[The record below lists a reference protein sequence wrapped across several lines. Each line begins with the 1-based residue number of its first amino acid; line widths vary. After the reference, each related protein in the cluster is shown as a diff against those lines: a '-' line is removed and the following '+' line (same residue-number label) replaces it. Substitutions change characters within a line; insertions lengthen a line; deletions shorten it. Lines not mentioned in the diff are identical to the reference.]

1 MQSPQI
7 GFNVC
12 SELATDWMT
21 GLILPEVTKSELA
34 VEPSCLQ
41 SSECHSRENHSH
53 LYNNEVK
60 NPWSC
65 IYFPIQIFSMWCLT
79 LSRRN

>member
-34 VEPSCLQ
+34 VGPTCLQ
-41 SSECHSRENHSH
+41 SSVGASLENHSH
-53 LYNNEVK
+53 PSNNEVK
-60 NPWSC
+60 NPLSC
-65 IYFPIQIFSMWCLT
+65 IAIPTQVFIMWCLI
-79 LSRRN
+79 N

>member
-7 GFNVC
+7 SFNVC

-34 VEPSCLQ
+34 VGPTCLQ
-41 SSECHSRENHSH
+41 SSGCHSPENHSH
-53 LYNNEVK
+53 PYNIEVK

-65 IYFPIQIFSMWCLT
+65 ISVPRSSLCGSKLKENIL
-79 LSRRN
+79 

>member
-34 VEPSCLQ
+34 VGPTCLQ
-41 SSECHSRENHSH
+41 SSGCQS
-53 LYNNEVK
+53 
-60 NPWSC
+60 
-65 IYFPIQIFSMWCLT
+65 
-79 LSRRN
+79 

>member
-12 SELATDWMT
+12 SELAADWMT
-21 GLILPEVTKSELA
+21 GLILPEVTKPELA
-34 VEPSCLQ
+34 VGPTCLQ
-41 SSECHSRENHSH
+41 SSWCHSLENHS
-53 LYNNEVK
+53 LPYTSEVK

-65 IYFPIQIFSMWCLT
+65 IAIPTQVFIMWCLI
-79 LSRRN
+79 N